1 MTGYQAGQRDS
12 AEALIHEVSPVL
24 LRFYLSLGHS
34 RTEAEELLQD
44 AWLRIHKARATWR
57 SGEKLMPWVY
67 AIARYARVDSIRR
80 QARVRR
86 HEEELTELVESQ
98 AAQPETTEQ
107 TGEAFALLAQLPE
120 SQRETI
126 VMLKVDGM
134 SLEEVARATSSSVGA
149 VKQRAHRAYEK
160 LRQLLGHKRL
170 TQGGAE

>member
-1 MTGYQAGQRDS
+1 MNAYQAGDRDS
-12 AEALIHEVSPVL
+12 ADALIREVSPIL
-24 LRFYLSLGHS
+24 LRFFLGLGHS
-34 RTEAEELLQD
+34 RNEAEELLQE

-57 SGEKLMPWVY
+57 PGERLMPWVY

-80 QARVRR
+80 QVRVRR
-86 HEEELTELVESQ
+86 HEEELTAGVEATASQ
-98 AAQPETTEQ
+98 PDTVEQ
-107 TGEAFALLAQLPE
+107 QGEAFALLARLPE

-160 LRQLLGHKRL
+160 LRELLDPARR
-170 TQGGAE
+170 TRGGTA